1 MSAISPER
9 VSEKPGILEWLA
21 WRRYL
26 TMTRASSAVEYP
38 IVEAAAWAQLL
49 EDLARAGSPLF
60 PDPSV
65 VSETAAART
74 PADLRG

>member
-1 MSAISPER
+1 MSATWSER

-26 TMTRASSAVEYP
+26 TTTRASSSAEYP
-38 IVEAAAWAQLL
+38 VVEESAWSRLE

-65 VSETAAART
+65 VSKTTAART
-74 PADLRG
+74 PADSRG